1 VLPDAPERGEGTTTL
16 VGVRRN
22 RLNRARLVLVTGA
35 LAGSALLAS
44 EASSGAATTTTSTT
58 AATTSTTG
66 ASGATTPS
74 TVVAPSTPT
83 NAWLR
88 KAIATEAKVGSV
100 HINGHI
106 VQGKSGIV
114 LSLLVNGDGE
124 GGGTFAQDGSTI
136 QLKRVGTLLY
146 FNAPK
151 KYWASHATTSQ
162 TKAYGGKWIV
172 VDALDTRFQSFDQFL
187 NAGDLAA
194 AVFEGYTKPLTV
206 SKPTTLDGH
215 KVVVVS
221 DTATA
226 KGKRSSVQMYIAA
239 TGQPYVLKI
248 VDKGPTQSTTLAFS
262 SYGKPVAITTP
273 PEPINLTGSG

>member
-1 VLPDAPERGEGTTTL
+1 VPPEGGEGATTL
-16 VGVRRN
+16 VGVRRTW
-22 RLNRARLVLVTGA
+22 LTRAQLAFGSGA
-35 LAGSALLAS
+35 LAAGALAAGVLLAPG
-44 EASSGAATTTTSTT
+44 ASSGATTTTTS
-58 AATTSTTG
+58 ASTTTTTV
-66 ASGATTPS
+66 ATTPS
-74 TVVAPSTPT
+74 TVVAPNTPT
-83 NAWLR
+83 NAWLK
-88 KAIATEAKVGSV
+88 KAVATEAKVGSV

-124 GGGTFAQDGSTI
+124 GGGTFTQQGSTI

-151 KYWASHATTSQ
+151 KYWASHANASQ

-172 VDALDTRFQSFDQFL
+172 VDALDSRFQSFDQFL

-206 SKPTTLDGH
+206 SKPTTLNGH

-226 KGKRSSVQMYIAA
+226 KGKRSSVQMYIAS
-239 TGQPYVLKI
+239 TGKPYVLKI
-248 VDKGPTQSTTLAFS
+248 VDQGPTQTTTLVFS
-262 SYGKPVAITTP
+262 AYGKPVAISTP